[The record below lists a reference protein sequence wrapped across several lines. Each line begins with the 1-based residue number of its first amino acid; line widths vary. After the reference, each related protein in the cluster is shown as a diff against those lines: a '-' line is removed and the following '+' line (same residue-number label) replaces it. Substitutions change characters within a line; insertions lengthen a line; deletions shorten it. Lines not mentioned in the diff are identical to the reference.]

1 MKVYRM
7 LICLSFLFV
16 FITSC
21 SVQKR
26 YHRKGYTVTWNKDRS
41 VHKRK
46 KQSTEANK
54 KKDTL
59 NRNVFKLSSQLT
71 NPKPNLELSQTE
83 KSESVNNSLR
93 TEKVFEI
100 DSCKQIQP
108 RQNKIIVK
116 LKSSVLQNRATIKH
130 PTITQNG
137 VSNNL
142 KHTKKLKPTSFD
154 GAGRSLGI
162 AGIFLLVGLIIGLLG
177 VLLSVQI
184 LGLISVICLGIS
196 GLFFMLF
203 IFEGLLTILTFGML

>member
-1 MKVYRM
+1 MNVFRM
-7 LICLSFLFV
+7 LIGLSFLFV

-41 VHKRK
+41 VHKSK

-59 NRNVFKLSSQLT
+59 NRNVFKSSIQLT
-71 NPKPNLELSQTE
+71 NPKSNLELSKTE
-83 KSESVNNSLR
+83 KLERVNNSLR
-93 TEKVFEI
+93 SEKLIEVDSFKRIHATQKRIIEKLKFGHIQNYASKEHHSSAEKRILNNFKQEKV
-100 DSCKQIQP
+100 
-108 RQNKIIVK
+108 V
-116 LKSSVLQNRATIKH
+116 
-130 PTITQNG
+130 
-137 VSNNL
+137 
-142 KHTKKLKPTSFD
+142 KPTSFD
-154 GAGRSLGI
+154 DAGRSLGI
-162 AGIFLLVGLIIGLLG
+162 AGIFLVIGLIVALIGA
-177 VLLSVQI
+177 LLSVQI